1 MAAVTQLQQSA
12 MIVIYQENSGV
23 TGHLKALPVV
33 DDDSLKEQMNGG

>member
-12 MIVIYQENSGV
+12 MIVTCQENSGV

-33 DDDSLKEQMNGG
+33 DDSLKEQMNGG